1 MNSLVKDM
9 DKMDIV
15 DSKYQHKFL
24 LDNNLKNDCCYFVAK
39 VQLSFYQLW
48 SMFSELP
55 CVYESKTC
63 KYEWK
68 FVHVRTGAVFSIYD
82 WKNKNT
88 LLNTKTWY
96 IGGSVND
103 KEIVNE
109 FLMVLCDAIECYNRY
124 YKVPIETKTFKSDI
138 VEVQNGLNSIKRSIV
153 DNREI
158 LKNL

>member
-9 DKMDIV
+9 NKMDIV
-15 DSKYQHKFL
+15 DSKYESKFL
-24 LDNNLKNDCCYFVAK
+24 LDNNLKNDCSYFVAK
-39 VQLSFYQLW
+39 VQLNFYQLW
-48 SMFSELP
+48 SMFLELP

-68 FVHVRTGAVFSIYD
+68 FLHVRTGAVFSIYD
-82 WKNKNT
+82 WKNKNK

-109 FLMVLCDAIECYNRY
+109 FFMVLCDAIECYNKY
-124 YKVPIETKTFKSDI
+124 YKVPIETKTFRSDN
-138 VEVQNGLNSIKRSIV
+138 VEVQKGLDSIKRTIV
-153 DNREI
+153 DKREI